1 MDRFGAQGRGISS
14 GALMGRIATQERA
27 AKQAQERA
35 LNPSPIRIAQL
46 QHRATAEGIPTEHKA
61 AAIAKLAALGIAPL
75 PRPARR
81 TYRYGDPR

>member
-46 QHRATAEGIPTEHKA
+46 QYRATAEGIPAEHKA
-61 AAIAKLAALGIAPL
+61 AAIAKLAALGIEPQPL
-75 PRPARR
+75 PARR
-81 TYRYGDPR
+81 AYRYGSKR

>member
-27 AKQAQERA
+27 AKLAQERA

-46 QHRATAEGIPTEHKA
+46 QHHATGEGIPAEHKA
-61 AAIAKLAALGIAPL
+61 AAIAKLAALGITPQPL
-75 PRPARR
+75 PARR

>member
-14 GALMGRIATQERA
+14 GALMGRIATQERGT
-27 AKQAQERA
+27 KLAQERA

-46 QHRATAEGIPTEHKA
+46 QHRATAESIPAEHKA
-61 AAIAKLAALGIAPL
+61 AAIAKLAALGIAPQ
-75 PRPARR
+75 PFPARR